1 MTLNQN
7 NNETIWLQAGQPK
20 AIQKT
25 ADLLKQGLVVAYPTD
40 TLYGVGVDAF
50 NSAAIERLYQVK
62 GRSLEKGI
70 PVLLADLADLDK
82 VTDYVS
88 AVARS
93 LIEQYWPGQLTLIVP
108 KKPTLPANISPN
120 TGIAVRIPDHE
131 ISRAFIRAAGGVV
144 ATSSANRS
152 GEQPAR
158 NAAEAFEAMNGRI
171 AAVLDGGPVHFGQ
184 ASTVLDCM
192 SDPPKVLREGPITVK
207 NLSRLMA
214 KQI

>member
-1 MTLNQN
+1 MTLYQKGIETKQLRT
-7 NNETIWLQAGQPK
+7 NESG
-20 AIQKT
+20 AIEET
-25 ADLLKQGLVVAYPTD
+25 ADLLKQGLVIAYPTD

-50 NSAAIERLYQVK
+50 NSAAINQLYQVK
-62 GRSLEKGI
+62 GRSLDKGI
-70 PVLLADLADLDK
+70 PVLLADLEDLDK
-82 VTDYVS
+82 VTNHVS

-93 LIEQYWPGQLTLIVP
+93 LIEKYWPGQLTLIVP
-108 KKPTLPANISPN
+108 KKSTLPSNISPN
-120 TGIAVRIPDHE
+120 VGIAVRIPDHE

-152 GEQPAR
+152 GKQPAR

-192 SDPPKVLREGPITVK
+192 SDPPKLLREGPITVK

-214 KQI
+214 KQL